1 MPAWASTSPGYPR
14 PAHSTVQSVIPTDS
28 FEAEFR
34 RAFDERF
41 SSLFRYLD
49 RLCADPDLAADLA
62 QEAFVRLYHRKAM
75 PEDVRTWLV
84 AVSSNLLRDDR
95 RRRSRQRRL
104 LLHRSASDLMGDPAP
119 APDTRSLRTE
129 VQHEVRAALDSLP
142 ERDAQLL
149 LLREEGLSYRELA
162 VALGLNE
169 VSVGTLLAR
178 ARSAFQAAMEE
189 RPHAS

>member
-1 MPAWASTSPGYPR
+1 M
-14 PAHSTVQSVIPTDS
+14 
-28 FEAEFR
+28 
-34 RAFDERF
+34 
-41 SSLFRYLD
+41 
-49 RLCADPDLAADLA
+49 
-62 QEAFVRLYHRKAM
+62 RLYHRKAM

-84 AVSSNLLRDDR
+84 AVSNNLLRDDR

-104 LLHRSASDLMGDPAP
+104 LLHRSAADLMGDPAP
-119 APDTRSLRTE
+119 APDALPLRTE
-129 VQHEVRAALDSLP
+129 VRREVRAALDSLP

-178 ARSAFQAAMEE
+178 ARTAFHAAMEE
-189 RPHAS
+189 RPYAS